1 MKHKVTPK
9 TMITLMAHIKRIMAP
24 HTEVRDVCC
33 SPEYGVGFTLDSRE
47 GESYNNVVHIS
58 CTPTCEEE
66 GDVPGGWNIYASL
79 KNTGRFVGAW
89 VAQGESLEGDYY
101 ACWLSVVGTTRNDCL
116 YWLDPVEV
124 VEGE

>member
-1 MKHKVTPK
+1 MTHKVTPK
-9 TMITLMAHIKRIMAP
+9 TLSVLMAHIKRITAP

-47 GESYNNVVHIS
+47 GESFYNVVHFS
-58 CTPTCEEE
+58 CTPTDEEE
-66 GDVPGGWNIYASL
+66 GDVPGGWNIYASRQKDGL
-79 KNTGRFVGAW
+79 FVGAW

-101 ACWLSVVGTTRNDCL
+101 ACWLSVVATRSGCL
-116 YWLDPVEV
+116 YWLDPIEI